1 MKFPRLIAPLI
12 VATTVVAAPQT
23 AAANAIKNGGFE
35 NTYDAPNRWAGVD
48 KDGFL
53 AGFSGSMPAFGDNG
67 GIVKTPLPVSPAVT
81 DLTGDG
87 LPDILASDAL
97 GYVRAY
103 INSGSKEDPKFTSGA
118 LITPYLAFT
127 DGAPAF
133 TLPGADGEESSQQRL
148 RIERDEDW
156 SKRRLG
162 VRLSVAKAADG
173 RLSLV
178 AGNYFGDLFLIPQS
192 AVDNQNRF
200 PQPEA
205 LESAMLPMAKGPGS
219 RWGNLFTPLLH
230 DWDGDGN
237 ADLLVGEGS
246 YSANNI
252 HFFPNK
258 ASSAAPSFDLASG
271 SVLAQGEG
279 RSQLTPGIA
288 DVNGD
293 GKDDLLVSD
302 TGTAVTAYLR
312 PQNWKKGDAI
322 KPSGF
327 LASAGGLTSDVSQ
340 ALVLNR
346 ESAGINAIATG
357 DLNGDGLFD
366 LVVGKPNGRLAW
378 SANKG
383 TKEQPKFETPADLPG
398 QKPAPEIFKWPSE
411 WGVDAGET
419 RGNFFGYA
427 SSVSAQEDPAVDAKE
442 GSRALKFAY
451 APSGGSPLANKSF
464 PGNRSW
470 RFGEY
475 DQKPFFYDLDAP
487 KRLIGSPSRVMM
499 IQQNVELEVGKPY
512 TLSFQHKGSGV
523 ARANVF
529 LGWWGFKVLGQ
540 ETVSRG
546 ARGAAQVNYNHAN
559 EHGKVSKELKT
570 SGSWAPFAENFTVRF
585 KENALKDE
593 KKTYKAVLIITVEL
607 TAPDGVLYLD
617 DLKIAATPA

>member
-1 MKFPRLIAPLI
+1 MKCPHPVRLLI
-12 VATTVVAAPQT
+12 FAS
-23 AAANAIKNGGFE
+23 AAAVASQTGSANVIRNGSFE
-35 NTYDAPNRWAGVD
+35 NTYDSPNRWSGVD

-53 AGFSGSMPAFGDNG
+53 AGFAGSMPALGDNG
-67 GIVKTPLPVSPAVT
+67 GIVETPLPTSPAVA
-81 DLTGDG
+81 DLNGDG
-87 LPDILASDAL
+87 LSDILASDAL

-103 INSGSKEDPKFTSGA
+103 LNSGSKEEPKFTTGF
-118 LITPYLAFT
+118 LTTPFLAFT
-127 DGAPAF
+127 DGMPAF

-162 VRLSVAKAADG
+162 VRLSVANVGDG

-178 AGNYFGDLFLIPQS
+178 AGNYFGDLFLIPQG
-192 AVDNQNRF
+192 AANDVTRF

-205 LESAMLPMAKGPGS
+205 LESAMLPMARAPGS
-219 RWGNLFTPLLH
+219 RWGNIFAPLLH

-246 YSANNI
+246 YSAHNV

-258 ASSAAPSFDLASG
+258 GSSAAPSFDLASR

-279 RSQLTPGIA
+279 RAQLTPSVA

-293 GKDDLLVSD
+293 GKSDLLVSD
-302 TGTAVTAYLR
+302 NGTAVTAYLR
-312 PQNWKKGDAI
+312 PPNWKRGDSI

-327 LASAGGLTSDVSQ
+327 LANAGGITSDVNQ
-340 ALVLNR
+340 ALVLTR
-346 ESAGINAIATG
+346 DPAGIHAITTG
-357 DLNGDGLFD
+357 DMNGDGLFD

-383 TKEQPKFETPADLPG
+383 TKEQPKFETPSDLPG
-398 QKPAPEIFKWPSE
+398 EKPAPDIFKRPSE
-411 WGVDAGET
+411 WGLDAGEA
-419 RGNFFGYA
+419 RGNFFGTLG
-427 SSVSAQEDPAVDAKE
+427 SVSAQEDPAVDARE
-442 GSRALKFAY
+442 GSRALRFAF
-451 APSGGSPLANKSF
+451 APPGGSPLANRTF

-475 DQKPFFYDLDAP
+475 DQKPFFYDLDATQ
-487 KRLIGSPSRVMM
+487 RVIGAPSRVMV

-512 TLSFQHKGSGV
+512 TLSFQHKGTGV

-529 LGWWGFKVLGQ
+529 LGWWGFKVLGE
-540 ETVSRG
+540 ETVARG

-559 EHGKVSKELKT
+559 EHGNVSKELKT
-570 SGSWAPFAENFTVRF
+570 SASWTPFSENFTVRF
-585 KENALKDE
+585 KHTGLKDE
-593 KKTYKAVLIITVEL
+593 KKTYKAILIIAVEL
-607 TAPDGVLYLD
+607 TAPNGVLYLD
-617 DLKIAATPA
+617 DLKITATPA